1 MGRGIAVAINNVSF
15 DFKLGSFPWELEPG
29 NRAPRW
35 IDVTLGVIPIHDIT
49 PGLDHKGF
57 NRAPVYKVG
66 AHSKGISGD
75 EHHDRED
82 YEKLTKGLEEGYK
95 AALKGK
101 FNYHEGG
108 NDE

>member
-75 EHHDRED
+75 VHHNKSEMDDVLKRIND
-82 YEKLTKGLEEGYK
+82 GYEN
-95 AALKGK
+95 ALKGK
-101 FNYHEGG
+101 HDPNSSGE
-108 NDE
+108 